1 VAERVLGQQENRSVS
16 EEKNKM
22 IVKRFIEEFWNQR
35 KLHLADELFA
45 PDCITHQLRS
55 EEDAVGTPRSPES
68 VKREAAAWLA
78 GFPDLKFVLEKIIAA
93 EDEVVAHCTMRGTH
107 SGIWMGVP
115 ATGKKVS
122 VPLITIHRI
131 AGGKIAEDWV
141 LVGSLLLFQQLGM
154 VSATQALVARATT

>member
-1 VAERVLGQQENRSVS
+1 MS

-22 IVKRFIEEFWNQR
+22 IVGRFIEEFWNQR

-55 EEDAVGTPRSPES
+55 EEDAVGMPRSPES
-68 VKREAAAWLA
+68 VKREAGAWLS

-93 EDEVVAHCTMRGTH
+93 EDEVATHCTMCGTH
-107 SGIWMGVP
+107 SGMWMGIP

-122 VPLITIHRI
+122 IPIITIHRI

-141 LVGSLLLFQQLGM
+141 LVGSLLLFQQLG
-154 VSATQALVARATT
+154 VVPATQALVARATT